1 MKKYIVLFGMA
12 IIVAGGMTSCK
23 ALAKSAAKRWAKKK
37 RKEFLVKCNES
48 NAVKFISD
56 SEGFCDCA
64 LDVVMEKYPDAK
76 DGLALSIVDVVKM
89 TKDCIS
95 R

>member
-1 MKKYIVLFGMA
+1 MKKYLAFLVVAIV
-12 IIVAGGMTSCK
+12 VAGGMTSCK

-37 RKEFLVKCNES
+37 RKEFLTKCNES
-48 NAVKFISD
+48 NAVKLISD

-64 LDVVMEKYPDAK
+64 LDVVMEKYPEAEE
-76 DGLALSIVDVVKM
+76 GLALSIADVIKM